1 MEEERKTKRQLKI
14 SCPGSPAA
22 GRPAYIYIVKGARTD
37 LVCPTLFNRMAAVQ
51 IVLTSLR
58 LQMSLPRLFMTHD
71 RGKKTKRK
79 KTLSSAAS
87 AAEGGSVNALRM
99 EKRGA
104 KSLITRKRSNGCK
117 ETDPV
122 HQLTG
127 VKSWWLRW
135 QREAALFCWTV
146 LDHEAFLLQ
155 NRPLRLG
162 LICLK
167 SIHCVIFLSS
177 SNA

>member
-37 LVCPTLFNRMAAVQ
+37 LVCPTLLNRMAAVQ

-58 LQMSLPRLFMTHD
+58 LQMSVPRLFMTHD
-71 RGKKTKRK
+71 RGGKNKTKKTT
-79 KTLSSAAS
+79 TLSSAAS

-127 VKSWWLRW
+127 FVLLDRVGPRGLPASE
-135 QREAALFCWTV
+135 QTTQIGTNLF
-146 LDHEAFLLQ
+146 EKPLQ
-155 NRPLRLG
+155 TY
-162 LICLK
+162 I
-167 SIHCVIFLSS
+167 V
-177 SNA
+177 